1 MQLRTIR
8 VSVCRSQASFGSPYA
23 HTEQILIQSP
33 HSWVLNHMQNIL
45 DEREMLIILA
55 FMKYLK
61 ESMTLKN
68 AQNLCPKVII
78 LPNFQFE
85 NTFS

>member
-23 HTEQILIQSP
+23 HTKQVVIRSP

-45 DEREMLIILA
+45 DEREMLIILEERTSS
-55 FMKYLK
+55 FYEIFKGVHDSK
-61 ESMTLKN
+61 K
-68 AQNLCPKVII
+68 CPEP
-78 LPNFQFE
+78 LP
-85 NTFS
+85 